1 MDFLKALSQAARSRK
16 SKEKRKQGTRA
27 YYSSGTVFMSRL
39 FGFHLIQGRYEP
51 DPRFEPAIRTIFD
64 LLAVGKTLP
73 ETKAVLDEMKARDSS
88 NNRYSFAR
96 ITALIRPIYA
106 GYIEQRGKLVEVKN
120 LTPIVTLEI
129 YRKAKKQVRLENKN
143 LVPQ

>member
-1 MDFLKALSQAARSRK
+1 MEFIKALKNVITKQ
-16 SKEKRKQGTRA
+16 KRKAGVRA

-39 FGFHLIQGRYEP
+39 FGYRLVRGHYEP
-51 DPRFEPAIRTIFD
+51 DERFAPAIKTINEM
-64 LLAVGKTLP
+64 LAAGKTLL
-73 ETKAVLDEMKARDSS
+73 ETKAALDEMKARDSS

-106 GYIEQRGKLVEVKN
+106 GYIEQRGKLVGVKN

-129 YRKAKKQVRLENKN
+129 YRKAKKQLKLESKN
-143 LVPQ
+143 LLPQ